1 MMFIQKMFRV
11 TPLFCA
17 AVAAAAAA
25 QAQDQRPRGLVGS
38 VSGGVY
44 TSPTGAF
51 SIEVPVLASLG
62 GAVSDTPKVVIFQDN
77 FGLQVSVGAFVQDAT
92 QKWELSTRGTKDYLI
107 YFLSTYVLPDF
118 RSYCPKTT
126 VESAVFSPELMEGTV
141 FAYLLMPGGSMFEV
155 QDVFGHRGAPPVA
168 KRGNMIFVK
177 NGFTFVISTELSERV
192 TEGSSYN
199 KTPQEENKI
208 LHARLL
214 GIVRKMQFPAPAAR
228 SE

>member
-1 MMFIQKMFRV
+1 MVFIQKMFRI
-11 TPLFCA
+11 TPILCV

-25 QAQDQRPRGLVGS
+25 HALDPRPRGLVGS
-38 VSGGVY
+38 VSGGIY

-51 SIEVPVLASLG
+51 SMEVPVLASLG
-62 GAVSDTPKVVIFQDN
+62 GAVSDTPKVVIFKDN

-126 VESAVFSPELMEGTV
+126 VESAIFSPEPMEGAV

-155 QDVFGHRGAPPVA
+155 QEVFGHRGNPPVA

-208 LHARLL
+208 LQARLL
-214 GIVRKMQFPAPAAR
+214 GIVRKMQFPAPAGPKQ
-228 SE
+228 